1 MHKVILILVDGMRPD
16 GFLACGHPFTR
27 EMMRRGSYTLNARTV
42 FPSVT
47 LPCHLSLFHSVPP
60 ERHGVLTN
68 TYVPFPRPVKGL
80 FETLDAAGRDCAFFY
95 NWEPLRDIGRPGS
108 LRYAQFIDHTSAP
121 DTDSM
126 LTESALELL
135 RRDPKDFIFLYLVE
149 TDESGHDYGWMSEQY
164 LERIRRAVGHI
175 KSVTEAAGDEY
186 TVIVTAD
193 HGGHGR
199 THGTELEE
207 DMTIP
212 MFFMGPDFP
221 AGQEMKDV
229 SILDI
234 APTVTALMGARTPAA
249 WEGKSLLRQ

>member
-135 RRDPKDFIFLYLVE
+135 RR
-149 TDESGHDYGWMSEQY
+149 
-164 LERIRRAVGHI
+164 AVGHI

-193 HGGHGR
+193 HGGHER
-199 THGTELEE
+199 THGTQLKE

>member
-1 MHKVILILVDGMRPD
+1 
-16 GFLACGHPFTR
+16 
-27 EMMRRGSYTLNARTV
+27 
-42 FPSVT
+42 
-47 LPCHLSLFHSVPP
+47 
-60 ERHGVLTN
+60 
-68 TYVPFPRPVKGL
+68 
-80 FETLDAAGRDCAFFY
+80 
-95 NWEPLRDIGRPGS
+95 
-108 LRYAQFIDHTSAP
+108 
-121 DTDSM
+121 M

-193 HGGHGR
+193 HGGHER
-199 THGTELEE
+199 THGTQLEE

-234 APTVTALMGARTPAA
+234 APTVTALMGLKAPSA
-249 WEGKSLLRQ
+249 WEGQSLTGKTQ